1 MPRESWF
8 DIQNVDPACLVV
20 NVRGFA
26 DTGAVCLAVAGEVDA
41 LTGPQLQD
49 AVDDALR
56 SYRPAHLD
64 VDLDGVTFL
73 DSAGITA
80 LLHCHANAD
89 HANCRL
95 QLAKAQPGVYR
106 VLQITG
112 LLEHFG
118 LADPEPALQD
128 QA

>member
-8 DIQNVDPACLVV
+8 DVQNLNSACLVI
-20 NVRGFA
+20 NVHARA
-26 DTGAVCLAVAGEVDA
+26 DTGVLRLAVAGEVDA

-49 AVDDALR
+49 AVEDALR
-56 SYRPAHLD
+56 DDRPGHLD

-80 LLHCHANAD
+80 LLLCHANAE
-89 HANCRL
+89 HANCRFRL
-95 QLAKAQPGVYR
+95 TKAQPGVYR

-118 LADPEPALQD
+118 MAEPEPALQD
-128 QA
+128 HA